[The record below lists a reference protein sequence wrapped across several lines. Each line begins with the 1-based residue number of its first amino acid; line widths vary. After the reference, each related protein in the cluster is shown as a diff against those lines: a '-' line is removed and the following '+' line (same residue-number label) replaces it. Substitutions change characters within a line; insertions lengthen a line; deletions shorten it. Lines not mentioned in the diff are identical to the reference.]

1 MIEYYQ
7 DLKEKNSTLCYF
19 SSRRSG
25 TIITLYQSGKVMFQG
40 MSADVDYAMWRDLE
54 MSLNKRD
61 IDAELA
67 LKEAKKKK
75 KKIQDL

>member
-1 MIEYYQ
+1 
-7 DLKEKNSTLCYF
+7 
-19 SSRRSG
+19 
-25 TIITLYQSGKVMFQG
+25 MFQG

-67 LKEAKKKK
+67 LKKLKRRRKDTRFINVSTIGSEKLVQV
-75 KKIQDL
+75 IILVQLL